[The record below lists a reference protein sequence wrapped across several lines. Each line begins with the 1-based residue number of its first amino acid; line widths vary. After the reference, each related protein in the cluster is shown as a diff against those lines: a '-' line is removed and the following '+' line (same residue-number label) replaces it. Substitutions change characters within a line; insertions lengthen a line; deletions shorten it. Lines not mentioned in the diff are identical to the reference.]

1 MIDNNLV
8 ALIITFLISLIW
20 LRANDY
26 LAHKGWMSSRLSRK
40 IIHTGTGPIFVVCW
54 LLFPNDQLSRYL
66 AALVPLAFT
75 MQFLLI
81 GLGIIKDEA
90 SVKAMS
96 RSGDRREIL
105 KGPLYYGI
113 VFVLMTILF
122 WFDSPVGIIALML
135 LCGGDGLAE
144 ILGRRLGKHKIPW
157 SKNKTFL
164 GSIGMLIGGWFF
176 AVLIIGIYIYAG
188 IFTPPLRI
196 YIPGITIIAFIA
208 MVVESLPIPD
218 FDNIT
223 ITLTG
228 VILGLILF

>member
-8 ALIITFLISLIW
+8 ALVITFLISLIW

-26 LAHKGWMSSRLSRK
+26 LAHKGWISSRLSRK

-54 LLFPNDQLSRYL
+54 LLFPNDQFSRYL

-75 MQFLLI
+75 IQFLLI

-113 VFVLMTILF
+113 IFVLMTVLF

-157 SKNKTFL
+157 SKNKTFI
-164 GSIGMLIGGWFF
+164 GSIGMLVGGWFF

-188 IFTPPLRI
+188 IFTPPLTI